1 MPDNP
6 ASSILQMSDVVVRH
20 GDRIVLQIDEFAI
33 AFGEVVALVGPN
45 GAGKTTL
52 LHVAA
57 LLRHVDQ
64 GDVFIGGEQATR
76 RSALVLRR
84 RTALVFQDALLFDR
98 SVMANAA
105 SGLRF
110 RGVGRRDAEVRAML
124 WLDRF
129 GVAHLA
135 HRSARFLS
143 GGEAQ
148 RVSLAR
154 AFAVGPK
161 LLLLDEPFSALDSAT
176 RDQLIPE
183 LGLRLRETNTDAILV
198 THDLDEA
205 LAFADRLGVML
216 TGRLAQIGKPDAVIA
231 RPVTLEVARFL
242 GIENLLPAHVVAV
255 TSAAITVT
263 TATTPS
269 VTLRLSLPAHGIVR
283 PASRGVLAIRAVD
296 IDLRPRGSDLPTGW
310 NALPGRIVAG
320 RLTRLGHTIDVD
332 CGIPL
337 RVFDTK
343 RSFGRAYGAGQEI
356 VVGIAPGAIH
366 LIEISS

>member
-1 MPDNP
+1 MR
-6 ASSILQMSDVVVRH
+6 DVVVRH
-20 GDRIVLQIDEFAI
+20 GARIVLQIDAFSV

-57 LLRHVDQ
+57 LLRRRNQ
-64 GDVFIGGEQATR
+64 GDVVIGGEQVTR
-76 RSALVLRR
+76 RSSLALRR

-110 RGVGRRDAEVRAML
+110 RGVGRRDAEARAML

-154 AFAVGPK
+154 AFAVGPE

-176 RDQLIPE
+176 RDQLIPD
-183 LGLRLRETNTDAILV
+183 LGHRLRETNTAAIFV

-216 TGRLAQIGKPDAVIA
+216 TGRLAQIGKPDAVITGPA
-231 RPVTLEVARFL
+231 TVEVARFL
-242 GIENLLPAHVVAV
+242 GIENLVPAIVVAV
-255 TSAAITVT
+255 NSAAITVAT
-263 TATTPS
+263 TTTPS
-269 VTLRLSLPAHGIVR
+269 VTLRLTRPERGIIH
-283 PASRGVLAIRAVD
+283 PESRGVLAIRAVEID
-296 IDLRPRGSDLPTGW
+296 IRPRGSDLPAGW
-310 NALPGRIVAG
+310 NTLPGRIVAG
-320 RLTRLGHTIDVD
+320 RLTRLGHTVDVD

-337 RVFDTK
+337 RVFDTN
-343 RSFGRAYGAGQEI
+343 RSFGRTHRAGQDVI
-356 VVGIAPGAIH
+356 LGIAPDAIH
-366 LIEISS
+366 LIETST